1 MITAFAG
8 SKSAE
13 AFLKNVHWRWGF
25 GCFAIIIPAV
35 TLPLFANLKLSLR
48 KAENKGLFARERSGR
63 TLLQSIWH
71 YIVQFDSEWTQFHP
85 IGARW
90 DCPLT
95 R

>member
-13 AFLKNVHWRWGF
+13 AFLKNVNWRWGF

-35 TLPLFANLKLSLR
+35 TLPLFTNLKLSLR
-48 KAENKGLFARERSGR
+48 KAENNGLFARERSGR

-71 YIVQFDSEWTQFHP
+71 NIVQFDSE
-85 IGARW
+85 
-90 DCPLT
+90 
-95 R
+95 